1 GGGRCGERANRNCIS
16 AQLAPAALDMWR
28 WFTYEEEY
36 PREETKH
43 DPNHVLVRQ
52 TSNRSGGRLSA
63 QAPHG
68 GSSSNS
74 DTDNDSDVAPTFDKL
89 DPSVTAAILAQAAF
103 RGYRLRERL
112 RRLPAREAEKH
123 ILGLHNNA
131 RGFRRVGL
139 FLLFSGLYLALVFYG
154 VDVSFQ
160 RSVRQALRDH
170 VAGVKYGPGLDK
182 THHDV
187 ASLADVHQWV
197 QAFYLKTYDGTE
209 LEHPCTPCAIKPP
222 DDVCDACDFTSV
234 YEMFAEDSD
243 SSSADSVGSGGEPS
257 SGEAA
262 AAAWNGRR
270 KVAAASD
277 DSSISSSS
285 STFGLSEECVQCLIA
300 TNCVGVFLEKCEE
313 VLGLPSSNNTAS
325 SSTTTS
331 EAAAANFSALLA
343 ELDLEPSGGVRASG
357 GYLTVENATQCDD
370 FQLDWG
376 HTESFG
382 RFLFGLKERDVLV
395 LSTRT
400 RLLYTR

>member
-1 GGGRCGERANRNCIS
+1 
-16 AQLAPAALDMWR
+16 MWR

-313 VLGLPSSNNTAS
+313 VLGLPSSNTTAS